1 MGEPPV
7 AKLTRYYQQLGLP
20 YADAE
25 QLVFAPARAGF
36 FDQCLALAP
45 GSAKQIANWLL
56 GDVAKRLNELE
67 IDVYS

>member
-1 MGEPPV
+1 MPMRSSSYSP
-7 AKLTRYYQQLGLP
+7 RR
-20 YADAE
+20 
-25 QLVFAPARAGF
+25 ARRL

-67 IDVYS
+67 LDVADSLLTPQTRLASGTD